1 MIGNMGRNRSSS
13 RSSSS
18 SSQSSRRSSSS
29 SSSSDDS
36 VDLKNKNKKHHSRGS
51 SPVRHR
57 HKSRSHSRDRGQHTE
72 SRDKHHRR
80 DNKSHS
86 QDRTRRRK
94 RSRSKETV
102 SDSRKKRSR
111 SDSHSDSESPAKTR
125 PKHGGDTHR
134 REEAVH
140 SQQRNGRFES
150 ERSRSA
156 SKQKDLSR
164 REQRGSRWDVENS
177 ASSQRSRSRT
187 PNRGNSS
194 GGPQR
199 NRERSPPT
207 PDDRWGHKKF
217 FEQQH
222 EINHRSSGSSR
233 DHYRNGGAYRDRDR
247 GSGGFGRRSNTS
259 SQSDDYYGFRRQQ
272 RQQITEEGVS
282 ELWAM
287 SPGNVQED
295 SDELNTD
302 EERTTKTVV
311 KGALNDSLTVEKE
324 KKKKK
329 KKNKKKHK
337 KEKKKKKKSKKKAS
351 RKKDSDSSSE
361 SESGSEVDDDDDDQL
376 KWIEKRKDSDGN
388 IVEEV
393 VVGPIPKPQVTL
405 SKKDYG
411 KALLPG
417 EGAAMAAYVA
427 EGKRIPRRGEI
438 GLTSDEIAKFEDVGY
453 VMSGSRH
460 RRMEAVRLRKEN
472 QIYSAD
478 EKRALAMF
486 SKEERQKRENKI
498 LTQFRDIVRSKLNKK

>member
-1 MIGNMGRNRSSS
+1 MIFGGCVCEEEPYKNLRASKH
-13 RSSSS
+13 
-18 SSQSSRRSSSS
+18 RRQ
-29 SSSSDDS
+29 
-36 VDLKNKNKKHHSRGS
+36 HGS
-51 SPVRHR
+51 NPVRRR
-57 HKSRSHSRDRGQHTE
+57 HKSRSPSRDRGHRTE
-72 SRDKHHRR
+72 SRDKHRRR
-80 DNKSHS
+80 DNRSHS
-86 QDRTRRRK
+86 QDRIRRSG
-94 RSRSKETV
+94 SRDRGKH
-102 SDSRKKRSR
+102 SR
-111 SDSHSDSESPAKTR
+111 D
-125 PKHGGDTHR
+125 
-134 REEAVH
+134 
-140 SQQRNGRFES
+140 QR
-150 ERSRSA
+150 A
-156 SKQKDLSR
+156 
-164 REQRGSRWDVENS
+164 SRWDVENS
-177 ASSQRSRSRT
+177 TSSQRSRSRT
-187 PNRGNSS
+187 PNRGSS
-194 GGPQR
+194 RGGPQR

-233 DHYRNGGAYRDRDR
+233 DHYRNGGTYRDRDR

-272 RQQITEEGVS
+272 RQQITEEGVP

-295 SDELNTD
+295 SDEMNTD
-302 EERTTKTVV
+302 DERMAKMVM

-351 RKKDSDSSSE
+351 KKKDSDSSSE
-361 SESGSEVDDDDDDQL
+361 SESGSEVDDDDDQL

-388 IVEEV
+388 MVEEV
-393 VVGPIPKPQVTL
+393 VVGPVPKPQVTL

-438 GLTSDEIAKFEDVGY
+438 GLTSDEIAKFEEVGY

-498 LTQFRDIVRSKLNKK
+498 LTQFRDIVRSKLNKNLCLHESFCRWPSLSYIYRNCI